1 MKIHLK
7 NRSGKASLS
16 FVWRAVLLLTVL
28 LSLTNIGFLMAQGL
42 ILDTSQLLRNV
53 LGGADYLR
61 QTDLFISIRSSMII
75 PSFGIAILVFI
86 GLSLGHF
93 FTFGPKDMTGKGEA
107 DAIPW
112 WNLFE
117 RIIHWII
124 AVSFVILLIS
134 GLLITFG
141 RYFGGGAGT
150 YYLRHLHEYS
160 GFVFTPAL
168 VITVL
173 MWIKESL
180 PKFYDVQWLL
190 HFGGYLGYKGQ
201 LKSGKFNAGQKQWYW
216 IMTVTGVLLAWSGL
230 GLFFQWGKMSEL
242 RFYVILHFFSSI
254 PMILMFLVHLYMTTI
269 GTKGSFMGMINGKM
283 SKSAAESFH
292 SESSTLS

>member
-7 NRSGKASLS
+7 KRSGKASLS
-16 FVWRAVLLLTVL
+16 FVWRAALLLTVL

-53 LGGADYLR
+53 LGGADYLV
-61 QTDLFISIRSSMII
+61 QTDLFISIRSSVII

-93 FTFGPKDMTGKGEA
+93 FAIGPKDMTGKGDA

-112 WNLFE
+112 WNMFE
-117 RIIHWII
+117 RIIHWIM

-141 RYFGGGAGT
+141 RYFGGGGGT
-150 YYLRHLHEYS
+150 LFLRQLHDYS
-160 GFVFTPAL
+160 GFVFIPCLA
-168 VITVL
+168 IMVL
-173 MWIKESL
+173 LWLKESI
-180 PKFYDVQWLL
+180 PKAYDMGWLA
-190 HFGGYLGYKGQ
+190 HFGGYLGYKEK
-201 LKSGKFNAGQKQWYW
+201 LTSGKFNAGQKLWFW
-216 IMTVTGVLLAWSGL
+216 IMTVTGVLLSWSGL
-230 GLFFQWGKMSEL
+230 GLFFQWGMMSDL

-269 GTKGSFMGMINGKM
+269 GTKGSFMGMIHGKM
-283 SKSAAESFH
+283 SKTAAESYH
-292 SESSTLS
+292 SDSSALS

>member
-16 FVWRAVLLLTVL
+16 FVWRAALLLTVL
-28 LSLTNIGFLMAQGL
+28 LSLVNIGFLMAQGL

-61 QTDLFISIRSSMII
+61 QTDLFISIRTSVVI

-93 FTFGPKDMTGKGEA
+93 FAIGPKDMTGKGEA

-117 RIIHWII
+117 RIIHWVI

-141 RYFGGGAGT
+141 RYFGGGGGT
-150 YYLRHLHEYS
+150 LVWRQFHEYS
-160 GFVFTPAL
+160 GFVFTPVL
-168 VITVL
+168 VIMVL

-180 PKFYDVQWLL
+180 PKSYDVQWLL

-216 IMTVTGVLLAWSGL
+216 IMTVTGVLLVWSGM
-230 GLFFQWGKMSEL
+230 GLFFQWGMMSEL

-269 GTKGSFMGMINGKM
+269 GTKGSFMGMIHGKM
-283 SKSAAESFH
+283 SKSAAESYH
-292 SESSTLS
+292 SESSSL